1 MSDNSQTTQ
10 TPPNQ
15 NVPPPPLKADD
26 QDSLFLLSLAAGAV
40 GFFLL
45 MCAAAVYFIASTA
58 EPTAQLP
65 EWFDK
70 RNLILAFGT
79 GLFVLGVGLQINRI
93 WDFLYR
99 RRSLYALNVILM
111 SVLAIGLTGLIDYVT
126 ARHFHEFDLT
136 KRQFFTISDESIQ
149 VAKSIEKNV
158 RIYLI
163 FEGNDA
169 DTVSKLVD
177 HYRSKNPKIEVI
189 SIDPVLD
196 REKLRSA
203 VKELGLEPRSME
215 DLLGAIVQVGYLD
228 TKDGVS
234 VWHTDRSKKL
244 SRNDFFEQS
253 FDPQS
258 GGRGAAKF
266 KGEQALTNA
275 LIEVSEEKK
284 AKLYFLQGHGELDM
298 EGRGQGDDHQCG
310 DLTRQLRAKNYDV
323 QALNIIDRQ
332 QKDIPDDASI
342 VVIAGP
348 QKAFDPQEV
357 GALET
362 YLKNGGKLLAFI
374 GETYKEDT
382 NEWRPLGIEPLLK
395 KYNVEVEN
403 KQVQG
408 LVRAIDNGQVVLALR
423 PGAVCDQ
430 YDPTS
435 KITQPLTGLRTAFG
449 YARSLKA
456 LTENPHAKATEIV
469 KTNQKAPFYEI
480 SDPNNP
486 DADLKAEKKSI
497 PLVVSSEQKL
507 EGKPGEKEKVTRLV
521 VAGDATFGSNYL
533 LEQGV
538 NEPLI
543 LNSIAWL
550 VGQERFTKEA
560 VKEGDYHLDMS
571 AGLASLFQLIACP
584 GVPFLTIL
592 AGITVWIV
600 RRR

>member
-1 MSDNSQTTQ
+1 MSDNSQATQ
-10 TPPNQ
+10 TPQ
-15 NVPPPPLKADD
+15 NVPPPALKADD
-26 QDSLFLLSLAAGAV
+26 QDSLFLLSLAAAAV

-45 MCAAAVYFIASTA
+45 LLALGIYIIVSSA
-58 EPTAQLP
+58 EPNAQIP
-65 EWFDK
+65 DWFEK
-70 RNLILAFGT
+70 RNWILALGT

-99 RRSLYALNVILM
+99 RRSLFALNVVLM
-111 SVLAIGLTGLIDYVT
+111 SVLAIGLTVLIDYVT
-126 ARHFHEFDLT
+126 SRHFHEFDWT
-136 KRQFFTISDESIQ
+136 RHSVYSISDESVQ
-149 VAKSIEKNV
+149 VAKSIDKNV

-177 HYRSKNPKIEVI
+177 HYRSKNARFEVI
-189 SIDPVLD
+189 TIDPVLD

-215 DLLGAIVQVGYLD
+215 DLLGAIVQVGYYD

-244 SRNDFFEQS
+244 SKSDFFEQS

-310 DLTRQLRAKNYDV
+310 DLTRQLRGKNYDV
-323 QALNIIDRQ
+323 QALNILDRQ
-332 QKDIPDDASI
+332 QRDIPEDASV

-382 NEWRPLGIEPLLK
+382 NEWRPLGIEPLFK
-395 KYNVEVEN
+395 KYNIEVEN

-408 LVRAIDNGQVVLALR
+408 LVRALNPDGQVVLALR
-423 PGAVCDQ
+423 PGCVCDQ
-430 YDPTS
+430 YDPTF
-435 KITQPLTGLRTAFG
+435 KVTQPLTGLRAAFG

-469 KTNQKAPFYEI
+469 KTNPKAPFYEI

-486 DADLKAEKKSI
+486 EPDLKTEKKPI
-497 PLVVSSEQKL
+497 PLVVASEQKI
-507 EGKPGEKEKVTRLV
+507 EGKPGDKEKVTRLV
-521 VAGDATFGSNYL
+521 VAGDATFSSNYL

-543 LNSIAWL
+543 QNSIAWL
-550 VGQERFTKEA
+550 VGQERFSKEA
-560 VKEGDYHLDMS
+560 VKEGDYHLELP
-571 AGLASLFQLIACP
+571 AGLAYLFQLIACP
-584 GVPFLTIL
+584 GVPFLTII
-592 AGITVWIV
+592 AGIAVSLL